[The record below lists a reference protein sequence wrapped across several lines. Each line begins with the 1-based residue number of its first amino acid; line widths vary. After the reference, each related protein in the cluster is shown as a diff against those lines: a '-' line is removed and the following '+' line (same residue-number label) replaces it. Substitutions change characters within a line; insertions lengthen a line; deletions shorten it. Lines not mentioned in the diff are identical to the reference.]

1 MKIFYSKVLIGLN
14 LDLGV
19 CQINIIRIKNG
30 VIKQNIKTN
39 VKILDDSLP
48 IETAKLIQF
57 YKKKYP
63 FTYIGV
69 FGKTY
74 NQGVAPITNPNKLIE
89 YGINTKEYFAK
100 IVDNSWCTYI
110 KDQDCI
116 STLMQFK
123 ELGQIDL
130 VFSPFIPIYIT
141 SRKEGGKVSL
151 FILQEKKNIY
161 VAISNGKK
169 LFYGGYFELHSDLSE
184 TSNTNFSDPM
194 MANSQT
200 FEDILDSISE
210 NLNAFNDLD
219 IDLLEEEHNEEYE
232 NYEKNKVEELKD
244 FMRATTIVG
253 ILENVIQDFY
263 AKTTLENAFIE
274 QIIIL
279 DTYGITQDAI
289 KHIRDSL
296 MIDTHIRPF
305 SIPES
310 ITMLMLEEIKRD
322 AL

>member
-1 MKIFYSKVLIGLN
+1 MN
-14 LDLGV
+14 LDLDICEV
-19 CQINIIRIKNG
+19 NIIRIKNG
-30 VIKQNIKTN
+30 TVKQNIKTSA
-39 VKILDDSLP
+39 KIIDDSLP
-48 IETAKLIQF
+48 IEIIKLIQF

-63 FTYIGV
+63 FTYIGI

-74 NQGVAPITNPNKLIE
+74 NQGIAPITNPNKLFE
-89 YGINTKEYFAK
+89 FGVNAQEYFTK
-100 IVDNSWCTYI
+100 VIDNSWCTYI
-110 KDQDCI
+110 KSRDCLD
-116 STLMQFK
+116 TTTQFK

-130 VFSPFIPIYIT
+130 VFSPFIPIYIA
-141 SRKEGGKVSL
+141 SRKEGAKNTL
-151 FILQEKKNIY
+151 FVIQEKKNIF
-161 VAISNGKK
+161 VAIGNGKK
-169 LFYGGYFELHSDLSE
+169 MFYGGYFELHSDLSE
-184 TSNTNFSDPM
+184 VNTANTSPSDPIT
-194 MANSQT
+194 ASSQT

-244 FMRATTIVG
+244 FMRATTTVG
-253 ILENVIQDFY
+253 ILENTIRDFY
-263 AKTTLENAFIE
+263 SKMTQESTFIE

-279 DTYGITQDAI
+279 DTYGITQDSI

-296 MIDTHIRPF
+296 MIDTYVKPF

-310 ITMLMLEEIKRD
+310 ITTLMLEEIKRS